1 MRLSAMLTEQL
12 YALTK
17 EQFDVFELR
26 PFQEQPGSWQVSAT
40 RLIPHLQA
48 PGEIAVGRG
57 ASEDS
62 ALRDLRLQLVIKTYG
77 DYRG

>member
-1 MRLSAMLTEQL
+1 MRMSRMKLEQL

-26 PFQEQPGSWQVSAT
+26 PTQEPPGAWEVSAT
-40 RLIPHLQA
+40 RLMPHVQA

-57 ASEDS
+57 TSEDA

-77 DYRG
+77 GYRG